1 MIFLANRDFRLVEWD
16 FADSHPSRTNEEAAS
31 RLTQVNANGTLVDLV
46 RHGEK
51 RKRSKG

>member
-1 MIFLANRDFRLVEWD
+1 VLFVFAKWD

-46 RHGEK
+46 RHDGKEK
-51 RKRSKG
+51 TVKRIKRER